1 MPDCPRGRPKEQ
13 GFEYKIVTEQAM
25 IKLAMVGA
33 GGYAYE
39 LIKRIWDLPDKIELV
54 AVTSNPMRKSSG
66 RSYCLSKGI
75 PIYDDIDQ
83 LIENVK
89 GRADIIYIPSPIHTH
104 FNLTKKC
111 IAAGFDIFLEKPP
124 VATIQDLDELTKY
137 ASKHGRRVPVAFQ
150 YLYSAIMQQLK
161 KRIVEG
167 RYGQVKRVRGM
178 AGWPRFDTYYNRT
191 EWAGKLRIDGQW
203 VLDGTINN
211 PLAHM
216 LSDELYLASAK
227 PGEMA
232 EPVSVQA
239 ELYHGHDIDSE
250 DTSSLRVITDKGVE
264 ILFNASLCSDAK
276 MDPSIIIECEK
287 ARIEY
292 VGFSKATITLETGEV
307 DHITDDNEKRINML
321 AKLAEHYENGSPYP
335 VSLETCRPFTLVVN
349 GAFESCGYPHSIGK
363 EYLSCREQSD
373 PKGDT
378 IKTVIKDIDHVLR
391 AAHENGILFSEVGA
405 AWAKKSGNFDLRDYR
420 KFPTT
425 ACFEFG

>member
-1 MPDCPRGRPKEQ
+1 M
-13 GFEYKIVTEQAM
+13 EQAM

-39 LIKRIWDLPDKIELV
+39 LIKRIVDLPDKIKLV
-54 AVTSNPMRKSSG
+54 AVTSNPKRKSSG
-66 RSYCLSKGI
+66 RSYCIGKGI

-83 LIENVK
+83 LIKNVK
-89 GRADIIYIPSPIHTH
+89 GQADIIFIPSPIHTH
-104 FNLTKKC
+104 FNLARKC
-111 IAAGFDIFLEKPP
+111 IDAGFDIFLEKPP

-137 ASKHGRRVPVAFQ
+137 ASKHGRKVPVAFQ
-150 YLYSAIMQQLK
+150 YLHSTIVQQLK

-191 EWAGKLRIDGQW
+191 EWAGKLRINGDW

-216 LSDELYLASAK
+216 LSDELYLASMKSGA
-227 PGEMA
+227 MA

-239 ELYHGHDIDSE
+239 ELYHGHDIESE
-250 DTSSLRVITDKGVE
+250 DTSSLRIITDKGVE

-292 VGFSKATITLETGEV
+292 VGFSKAKIVLEDGSIDTI
-307 DHITDDNEKRINML
+307 DDESDKRINML
-321 AKLAEHYENGSPYP
+321 TKLAEHYECGSPYP
-335 VSLETCRPFTLVVN
+335 VSLETCRPFTLAVN
-349 GAFESCGYPHSIGK
+349 GAFESCGYPHSIGE
-363 EYLSCREQSD
+363 EYLSCHEHSD
-373 PKGDT
+373 PKGDDV
-378 IKTVIKDIDHVLR
+378 KTVIKDIDHVLR
-391 AAHENGILFSEVGA
+391 VAHEKGNLFSEVGA
-405 AWAKKSGNFDLRDYR
+405 AWAKKSGTFDLRGYK

-425 ACFEFG
+425 AHFKSGEQAGRKN

>member
-1 MPDCPRGRPKEQ
+1 
-13 GFEYKIVTEQAM
+13 M

-39 LIKRIWDLPDKIELV
+39 LIKRIVDLPDKIKLV
-54 AVTSNPMRKSSG
+54 AVTSNPKRKSSG
-66 RSYCLSKGI
+66 RSYCLGKGI
-75 PIYDDIDQ
+75 PIYDDVDQ

-89 GRADIIYIPSPIHTH
+89 GLADIIFIPSPIHTH
-104 FNLTKKC
+104 FDLTRKC
-111 IAAGFDIFLEKPP
+111 IDAGFDIILEKPP

-150 YLYSAIMQQLK
+150 YLYSSIIQQLK
-161 KRIVEG
+161 ERIVEG

-191 EWAGKLRIDGQW
+191 EWAGKLFVDGQW

-216 LSDELYLASAK
+216 LSDELYLASDK

-239 ELYHGHDIDSE
+239 ELYHGHDIESE
-250 DTSSLRVITDKGVE
+250 DTSSLRIVTDKGVE

-287 ARIEY
+287 ARIEH
-292 VGFSKATITLETGEV
+292 VGFSKAKIVLEDGSIDTI
-307 DHITDDNEKRINML
+307 DDQSDKRINML
-321 AKLAEHYENGSPYP
+321 TKMAEHYECGSPCP

-349 GAFESCGYPHSIGK
+349 GAFESCGYPHSIDK
-363 EYLSCREQSD
+363 KYLSFHEQSD
-373 PKGDT
+373 LTGET
-378 IKTVIKDIDHVLR
+378 VKTVIKDIDHVLR
-391 AAHENGILFSEVGA
+391 VAHENGKLFSEVGA
-405 AWAKKSGNFDLRDYR
+405 PWAKKSGNFDLRDYK
-420 KFPTT
+420 KFPTR
-425 ACFEFG
+425 AIKKIGQC